1 MNKATGTHKPIR
13 VPGRRLVIT
22 KHIIEN
28 AIENTSSQAAAA
40 RWVGVTYITY
50 KKWAKYYGLFDQY
63 KNQSGKGIKKGWG
76 SYKIPL
82 EDICT
87 GKRENPYPLSI
98 LKKRLIEEGYMQEEC
113 AICSWAEHNIV
124 TDIIC
129 LTIDFMDGDG
139 HNVLFDNIRLLCPSC
154 YYSNN
159 GWFPKSK
166 LFCK

>member
-1 MNKATGTHKPIR
+1 MTFFR
-13 VPGRRLVIT
+13 DRLSLV
-22 KHIIEN
+22 
-28 AIENTSSQAAAA
+28 
-40 RWVGVTYITY
+40 
-50 KKWAKYYGLFDQY
+50 GLFDQY

-129 LTIDFMDGDG
+129 LTIDFIS
-139 HNVLFDNIRLLCPSC
+139 LFILSSLC
-154 YYSNN
+154 YI
-159 GWFPKSK
+159 
-166 LFCK
+166 